1 MCLSSLLTK
10 LYRQSAWPVCL
21 TRRILW
27 TLQNRLL
34 VQTNELQP
42 WASFPISLSY
52 STWIMQYV
60 RASIAHRQSRSFSV
74 SVHRFNTYRSLVV
87 RHLDLT
93 WVRKFDDR
101 SDGNLK
107 VPSSLRVQ
115 PDIVTLEKK
124 ERTEQQT
131 QLLEWQFTL
140 CKVYC
145 NLQARGFQ
153 NRGHQGALGAGG
165 AENGR
170 EDKKKCN

>member
-10 LYRQSAWPVCL
+10 LYLQSAWPVCL
-21 TRRILW
+21 TRGILW
-27 TLQNRLL
+27 ILQNQLL

-60 RASIAHRQSRSFSV
+60 RASIARRQSRSFSV

-107 VPSSLRVQ
+107 VPSSLQVQ
-115 PDIVTLEKK
+115 PDIVTLQKRK
-124 ERTEQQT
+124 NRAANTAIRVT
-131 QLLEWQFTL
+131 Q
-140 CKVYC
+140 CKVYS
-145 NLQARGFQ
+145 NPQASGFQ